1 MSAITMNISLPDTMK
16 EFIDTELDAGIYSS
30 ASDYVRALIRKDQV
44 AKAEVT
50 LREMILTG
58 LNSGP
63 AVAADA
69 AFFKRVEERAIAAA
83 KT

>member
-1 MSAITMNISLPDTMK
+1 MNILLPDTMK
-16 EFIDTELDAGIYSS
+16 EFIDTELNAGSYSS
-30 ASDYVRALIRKDQV
+30 ASDYVRELIRKDQV
-44 AKAEVT
+44 AKAEAS

-63 AVAADA
+63 AVAADEG
-69 AFFKRVEERAIAAA
+69 FFKRVEERAIAAA